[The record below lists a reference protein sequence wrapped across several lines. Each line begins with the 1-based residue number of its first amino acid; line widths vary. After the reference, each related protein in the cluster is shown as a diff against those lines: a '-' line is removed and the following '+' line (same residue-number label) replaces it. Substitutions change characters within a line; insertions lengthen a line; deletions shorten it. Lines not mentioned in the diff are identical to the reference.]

1 MHLKLGGSVDV
12 EVSAGEVINRLCERI
27 AVLERELIIA
37 QAQRDMILDK
47 LGMVSGDQ
55 IGENG

>member
-1 MHLKLGGSVDV
+1 MDI
-12 EVSAGEVINRLCERI
+12 EVSAAEVISRLCERI
-27 AVLERELIIA
+27 AVLERELVIA

-55 IGENG
+55 IGENE

>member
-1 MHLKLGGSVDV
+1 MDI
-12 EVSAGEVINRLCERI
+12 EVSAAEVINRLCERI

-55 IGENG
+55 IGENE

>member
-1 MHLKLGGSVDV
+1 MDV
-12 EVSAGEVINRLCERI
+12 EVSAGEVISRLCERI

-55 IGENG
+55 IGENE

>member
-1 MHLKLGGSVDV
+1 MDV

-47 LGMVSGDQ
+47 LGMVSG
-55 IGENG
+55 IRLEKTNE

>member
-1 MHLKLGGSVDV
+1 MDV
-12 EVSAGEVINRLCERI
+12 EVSATEVISRLCERV
-27 AVLERELIIA
+27 AQLERDLVIA

-55 IGENG
+55 IGETDE